1 VGDATRLSGANP
13 LCVYCSPMAR
23 EAPRDLV
30 AVVTHVL
37 DLRSEFEAQLRVVAR
52 LEAQLA
58 KGSGRRD
65 TATQELSDVLVRELR
80 EMLKNNQNI
89 RDVLC
94 ELATVAGEVTA

>member
-1 VGDATRLSGANP
+1 
-13 LCVYCSPMAR
+13 
-23 EAPRDLV
+23 LV
-30 AVVTHVL
+30 AVATHVL
-37 DLRSEFEAQLRVVAR
+37 DLRSEFEAQLRAVAR

-94 ELATVAGEVTA
+94 ELATVAGEATA